1 MLRPRRGLVGRGMGV
16 GQGQEP
22 DWMLERVSCRLL
34 FFILFQF
41 LFFSFFLF
49 FFFSFFL
56 FFFFLSLRREDWARE
71 RSSYAR

>member
-49 FFFSFFL
+49 FFFSFFCL
-56 FFFFLSLRREDWARE
+56 FAGRTGQESGAAMQDEEA
-71 RSSYAR
+71 